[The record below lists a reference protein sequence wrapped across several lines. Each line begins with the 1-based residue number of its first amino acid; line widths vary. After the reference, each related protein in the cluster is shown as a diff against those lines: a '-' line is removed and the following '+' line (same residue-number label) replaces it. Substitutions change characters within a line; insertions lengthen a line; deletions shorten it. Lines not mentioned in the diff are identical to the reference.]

1 MEDWKRGTVKRRER
15 NWNGRKRRR
24 EGGRQERRGEGAFP
38 LAKVIE

>member
-1 MEDWKRGTVKRRER
+1 MKDWKRGTVKRRER
-15 NWNGRKRRR
+15 NRNGRKRRR